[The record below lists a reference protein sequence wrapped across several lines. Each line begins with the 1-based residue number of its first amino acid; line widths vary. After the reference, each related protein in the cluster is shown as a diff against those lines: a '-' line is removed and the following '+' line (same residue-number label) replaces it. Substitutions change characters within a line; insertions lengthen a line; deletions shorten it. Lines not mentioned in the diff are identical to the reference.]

1 LNDPSS
7 DNGRQSSQD
16 DSQARE
22 LSVDLMGF
30 SASEDSDTSS
40 DEDDEDSNGGAIV
53 AYNTETMSNIM
64 GTKVSRIDHPHTELA
79 RLSEP
84 YLLLM
89 VQVDTPPSPPSPP
102 RSQPAVRL
110 PSPFLHACYPCS
122 PHPFCTILS
131 PGGGPGDAE
140 PSA

>member
-1 LNDPSS
+1 MNDPSS

-79 RLSEP
+79 RLSA
-84 YLLLM
+84 YLNL
-89 VQVDTPPSPPSPP
+89 
-102 RSQPAVRL
+102 L
-110 PSPFLHACYPCS
+110 PSAF
-122 PHPFCTILS
+122 F
-131 PGGGPGDAE
+131 
-140 PSA
+140 